1 MKRPTL
7 LLILVILASIFLFFL
22 LNLLLGSVHIPFRSV
37 WNILWGNTDESI
49 IWQNI
54 IWKSRVPQALTALV
68 AGAGLSVS
76 GLQMQTVFRNPLA
89 GPSVLG
95 ISSGASLGVACVV
108 LLSGAM
114 GGVAL
119 SKLGYMGEVALS
131 IAAIIGAL
139 SVMALIVYVS
149 QKVKGNV
156 TLLIIG
162 VMIGYVASAII
173 GVLKYFSVEE
183 DIRAYV
189 IWGLGSFARV
199 SGDQMILFVC
209 IMAVL
214 LPLSFL
220 LIKTMNL
227 LLLGDGYARNLGLN
241 IKRARLLVISC
252 SGVLVAIVTAYCGPI
267 MFIGLA
273 VPHLCRAIFHT
284 SDHRILMPATLLVG
298 ASLALV
304 CNLIARMPGF
314 EGALPVNSV
323 TALVGAPVVASV
335 LFRKRKGE
343 LEEYLRIENKE
354 VLKQET
360 IHIEKLSIGYPGKGD
375 VKVVA
380 SDICAGINSGELTC
394 LLGANGVG
402 KSTLLRTLSA
412 FQPKLSG
419 EIRIQGKEIGSYTDK
434 QLSKVISVV
443 LTEKCDIRNMTSV
456 ELIGLGRS
464 PYTGFWG
471 TLSKEDKEVVD
482 HAINLVG
489 ISHLAHRMVHT
500 LSDGERQKVMIA
512 KALSQETPVIFLDEP
527 TAFLDFP
534 SKVEMMQ
541 LLHQLSRQTDKTI
554 FLSTHDLELAL
565 QIADKIWLMDKANG
579 VTIGTPEDLSLDGT
593 LSSFFARKGIVFD
606 LETGLFRVNNEY
618 TSQIRIVGHGQKYA
632 MVRKALQRNGI
643 LANRNVES
651 DVYIE
656 TGDLKG
662 DGTFVLHPV
671 NGEAVT
677 VQTIDEL
684 LAEIVKIL

>member
-1 MKRPTL
+1 M
-7 LLILVILASIFLFFL
+7 
-22 LNLLLGSVHIPFRSV
+22 
-37 WNILWGNTDESI
+37 
-49 IWQNI
+49 
-54 IWKSRVPQALTALV
+54 
-68 AGAGLSVS
+68 
-76 GLQMQTVFRNPLA
+76 
-89 GPSVLG
+89 
-95 ISSGASLGVACVV
+95 
-108 LLSGAM
+108 
-114 GGVAL
+114 
-119 SKLGYMGEVALS
+119 
-131 IAAIIGAL
+131 
-139 SVMALIVYVS
+139 
-149 QKVKGNV
+149 
-156 TLLIIG
+156 
-162 VMIGYVASAII
+162 
-173 GVLKYFSVEE
+173 
-183 DIRAYV
+183 
-189 IWGLGSFARV
+189 
-199 SGDQMILFVC
+199 
-209 IMAVL
+209 
-214 LPLSFL
+214 
-220 LIKTMNL
+220 
-227 LLLGDGYARNLGLN
+227 
-241 IKRARLLVISC
+241 
-252 SGVLVAIVTAYCGPI
+252 
-267 MFIGLA
+267 
-273 VPHLCRAIFHT
+273 
-284 SDHRILMPATLLVG
+284 
-298 ASLALV
+298 
-304 CNLIARMPGF
+304 
-314 EGALPVNSV
+314 
-323 TALVGAPVVASV
+323 
-335 LFRKRKGE
+335 
-343 LEEYLRIENKE
+343 
-354 VLKQET
+354 KQET
-360 IHIEKLSIGYPGKGD
+360 IHIEKLSIGYPSKGD

-565 QIADKIWLMDKANG
+565 QIADKIWLMDKVNG

-618 TSQIRIVGHGQKYA
+618 TSRIRIVGHGQKYA

-651 DVYIE
+651 DVYIV

-662 DGTFVLHPV
+662 DGTFVLLPV

>member
-1 MKRPTL
+1 M
-7 LLILVILASIFLFFL
+7 
-22 LNLLLGSVHIPFRSV
+22 
-37 WNILWGNTDESI
+37 
-49 IWQNI
+49 
-54 IWKSRVPQALTALV
+54 
-68 AGAGLSVS
+68 
-76 GLQMQTVFRNPLA
+76 
-89 GPSVLG
+89 
-95 ISSGASLGVACVV
+95 
-108 LLSGAM
+108 
-114 GGVAL
+114 
-119 SKLGYMGEVALS
+119 
-131 IAAIIGAL
+131 
-139 SVMALIVYVS
+139 
-149 QKVKGNV
+149 
-156 TLLIIG
+156 
-162 VMIGYVASAII
+162 
-173 GVLKYFSVEE
+173 
-183 DIRAYV
+183 
-189 IWGLGSFARV
+189 
-199 SGDQMILFVC
+199 
-209 IMAVL
+209 
-214 LPLSFL
+214 
-220 LIKTMNL
+220 
-227 LLLGDGYARNLGLN
+227 
-241 IKRARLLVISC
+241 
-252 SGVLVAIVTAYCGPI
+252 
-267 MFIGLA
+267 
-273 VPHLCRAIFHT
+273 
-284 SDHRILMPATLLVG
+284 
-298 ASLALV
+298 
-304 CNLIARMPGF
+304 
-314 EGALPVNSV
+314 
-323 TALVGAPVVASV
+323 
-335 LFRKRKGE
+335 
-343 LEEYLRIENKE
+343 
-354 VLKQET
+354 KQET
-360 IHIEKLSIGYPGKGD
+360 IHIEKLSIGYPSKGD

-512 KALSQETPVIFLDEP
+512 KALAQETPVIILDEP

-565 QIADKIWLMDKANG
+565 QIADKIWLMDKVNG

-677 VQTIDEL
+677 VQTIGEL

>member
-1 MKRPTL
+1 M
-7 LLILVILASIFLFFL
+7 
-22 LNLLLGSVHIPFRSV
+22 
-37 WNILWGNTDESI
+37 
-49 IWQNI
+49 
-54 IWKSRVPQALTALV
+54 
-68 AGAGLSVS
+68 
-76 GLQMQTVFRNPLA
+76 
-89 GPSVLG
+89 
-95 ISSGASLGVACVV
+95 
-108 LLSGAM
+108 
-114 GGVAL
+114 
-119 SKLGYMGEVALS
+119 
-131 IAAIIGAL
+131 
-139 SVMALIVYVS
+139 
-149 QKVKGNV
+149 
-156 TLLIIG
+156 
-162 VMIGYVASAII
+162 
-173 GVLKYFSVEE
+173 
-183 DIRAYV
+183 
-189 IWGLGSFARV
+189 
-199 SGDQMILFVC
+199 
-209 IMAVL
+209 
-214 LPLSFL
+214 
-220 LIKTMNL
+220 
-227 LLLGDGYARNLGLN
+227 
-241 IKRARLLVISC
+241 
-252 SGVLVAIVTAYCGPI
+252 
-267 MFIGLA
+267 
-273 VPHLCRAIFHT
+273 
-284 SDHRILMPATLLVG
+284 
-298 ASLALV
+298 
-304 CNLIARMPGF
+304 
-314 EGALPVNSV
+314 
-323 TALVGAPVVASV
+323 
-335 LFRKRKGE
+335 
-343 LEEYLRIENKE
+343 
-354 VLKQET
+354 
-360 IHIEKLSIGYPGKGD
+360 
-375 VKVVA
+375 
-380 SDICAGINSGELTC
+380 TC

-565 QIADKIWLMDKANG
+565 QIADKIWLMDKVNG

-593 LSSFFARKGIVFD
+593 LSGFFARKGIVFD

>member
-1 MKRPTL
+1 M
-7 LLILVILASIFLFFL
+7 
-22 LNLLLGSVHIPFRSV
+22 
-37 WNILWGNTDESI
+37 
-49 IWQNI
+49 
-54 IWKSRVPQALTALV
+54 
-68 AGAGLSVS
+68 
-76 GLQMQTVFRNPLA
+76 
-89 GPSVLG
+89 
-95 ISSGASLGVACVV
+95 
-108 LLSGAM
+108 
-114 GGVAL
+114 
-119 SKLGYMGEVALS
+119 
-131 IAAIIGAL
+131 
-139 SVMALIVYVS
+139 
-149 QKVKGNV
+149 
-156 TLLIIG
+156 
-162 VMIGYVASAII
+162 
-173 GVLKYFSVEE
+173 
-183 DIRAYV
+183 
-189 IWGLGSFARV
+189 
-199 SGDQMILFVC
+199 
-209 IMAVL
+209 
-214 LPLSFL
+214 
-220 LIKTMNL
+220 
-227 LLLGDGYARNLGLN
+227 
-241 IKRARLLVISC
+241 
-252 SGVLVAIVTAYCGPI
+252 
-267 MFIGLA
+267 
-273 VPHLCRAIFHT
+273 
-284 SDHRILMPATLLVG
+284 
-298 ASLALV
+298 
-304 CNLIARMPGF
+304 
-314 EGALPVNSV
+314 
-323 TALVGAPVVASV
+323 
-335 LFRKRKGE
+335 
-343 LEEYLRIENKE
+343 
-354 VLKQET
+354 KQET
-360 IHIEKLSIGYPGKGD
+360 IHIEKLSIGYPSKGD

-512 KALSQETPVIFLDEP
+512 KALAQETPVIFLDEP

-565 QIADKIWLMDKANG
+565 QIADKIWLMDKVNG

-651 DVYIE
+651 NVYIE

>member
-1 MKRPTL
+1 M
-7 LLILVILASIFLFFL
+7 
-22 LNLLLGSVHIPFRSV
+22 
-37 WNILWGNTDESI
+37 
-49 IWQNI
+49 
-54 IWKSRVPQALTALV
+54 
-68 AGAGLSVS
+68 
-76 GLQMQTVFRNPLA
+76 
-89 GPSVLG
+89 
-95 ISSGASLGVACVV
+95 
-108 LLSGAM
+108 
-114 GGVAL
+114 
-119 SKLGYMGEVALS
+119 
-131 IAAIIGAL
+131 
-139 SVMALIVYVS
+139 
-149 QKVKGNV
+149 
-156 TLLIIG
+156 
-162 VMIGYVASAII
+162 
-173 GVLKYFSVEE
+173 
-183 DIRAYV
+183 
-189 IWGLGSFARV
+189 
-199 SGDQMILFVC
+199 
-209 IMAVL
+209 
-214 LPLSFL
+214 
-220 LIKTMNL
+220 
-227 LLLGDGYARNLGLN
+227 
-241 IKRARLLVISC
+241 
-252 SGVLVAIVTAYCGPI
+252 
-267 MFIGLA
+267 
-273 VPHLCRAIFHT
+273 
-284 SDHRILMPATLLVG
+284 
-298 ASLALV
+298 
-304 CNLIARMPGF
+304 
-314 EGALPVNSV
+314 
-323 TALVGAPVVASV
+323 
-335 LFRKRKGE
+335 
-343 LEEYLRIENKE
+343 
-354 VLKQET
+354 
-360 IHIEKLSIGYPGKGD
+360 
-375 VKVVA
+375 
-380 SDICAGINSGELTC
+380 TC

>member
-1 MKRPTL
+1 M
-7 LLILVILASIFLFFL
+7 
-22 LNLLLGSVHIPFRSV
+22 
-37 WNILWGNTDESI
+37 
-49 IWQNI
+49 
-54 IWKSRVPQALTALV
+54 
-68 AGAGLSVS
+68 
-76 GLQMQTVFRNPLA
+76 
-89 GPSVLG
+89 
-95 ISSGASLGVACVV
+95 
-108 LLSGAM
+108 
-114 GGVAL
+114 
-119 SKLGYMGEVALS
+119 
-131 IAAIIGAL
+131 
-139 SVMALIVYVS
+139 
-149 QKVKGNV
+149 
-156 TLLIIG
+156 
-162 VMIGYVASAII
+162 
-173 GVLKYFSVEE
+173 
-183 DIRAYV
+183 
-189 IWGLGSFARV
+189 
-199 SGDQMILFVC
+199 
-209 IMAVL
+209 
-214 LPLSFL
+214 
-220 LIKTMNL
+220 
-227 LLLGDGYARNLGLN
+227 
-241 IKRARLLVISC
+241 
-252 SGVLVAIVTAYCGPI
+252 
-267 MFIGLA
+267 
-273 VPHLCRAIFHT
+273 
-284 SDHRILMPATLLVG
+284 
-298 ASLALV
+298 
-304 CNLIARMPGF
+304 
-314 EGALPVNSV
+314 
-323 TALVGAPVVASV
+323 
-335 LFRKRKGE
+335 
-343 LEEYLRIENKE
+343 
-354 VLKQET
+354 KQET
-360 IHIEKLSIGYPGKGD
+360 IHIEKLSIGYPSKGD

-512 KALSQETPVIFLDEP
+512 KALAQETPVIILDEP

-593 LSSFFARKGIVFD
+593 LSGFFARKGIVFD